1 MLSWGSK
8 PEDLMQASG
17 QPEQTA
23 APTFFDIISGD
34 EDTTMRSIVQ
44 ITNGVTGIVDKVQT
58 LLVYWEKKYKHMWD
72 QDKDAY
78 IRCGYTHGLAGFTRG
93 CLSRCNN
100 QFVPSSKQFSK
111 TSKIDSS
118 ASQCC
123 FALYMFGNH
132 ANAAV
137 S

>member
-1 MLSWGSK
+1 
-8 PEDLMQASG
+8 MQASG
-17 QPEQTA
+17 QPEQAA

-78 IRCGYTHGLAGFTRG
+78 IRYGYMHGLAGLTRG
-93 CLSRCNN
+93 CMSGCNKHC
-100 QFVPSSKQFSK
+100 VPFNKRFSK
-111 TSKIDSS
+111 ASKTDSS
-118 ASQCC
+118 ISQCC
-123 FALYMFGNH
+123 TVHYLCWAIMKMLLLCP
-132 ANAAV
+132 
-137 S
+137 

>member
-1 MLSWGSK
+1 MSLDVVMGID
-8 PEDLMQASG
+8 PDCLVQASG
-17 QPEQTA
+17 QPEQAA

-78 IRCGYTHGLAGFTRG
+78 IRYGYMHGLAGPTLMG
-93 CLSRCNN
+93 VCLIA
-100 QFVPSSKQFSK
+100 
-111 TSKIDSS
+111 TSNVYLSTNS
-118 ASQCC
+118 LARQARLTAVS
-123 FALYMFGNH
+123 LS
-132 ANAAV
+132 AAV
-137 S
+137 HCSC